1 MNAWLSATQG
11 TVPAALLVCGIR
23 DDEADTVPLPSN
35 SLDVDIKLQASSYLS
50 LRLLPNAQAAILA
63 ARASVMC
70 CVGDDFAL
78 LGEIPTSTS
87 ISWVCVGLVVEQMQ
101 RQTKQHNNKRSRTFR
116 SLIIMSSGELPFG
129 SYHRAQSLGE
139 GTYGSVVCVY
149 NDAGELE
156 VEVHTH
162 VNVSFAN
169 DVRLWVESIPNT
181 ILSFPNAQVMN

>member
-1 MNAWLSATQG
+1 
-11 TVPAALLVCGIR
+11 
-23 DDEADTVPLPSN
+23 
-35 SLDVDIKLQASSYLS
+35 
-50 LRLLPNAQAAILA
+50 
-63 ARASVMC
+63 
-70 CVGDDFAL
+70 
-78 LGEIPTSTS
+78 
-87 ISWVCVGLVVEQMQ
+87 
-101 RQTKQHNNKRSRTFR
+101 
-116 SLIIMSSGELPFG
+116 MSSGELPFG